1 VANSLLTPTA
11 VTREALRVL
20 HQKLNFIGSINRQY
34 DSQYA
39 NSGGVGKI
47 GTDLKVRLPNQY
59 VIRSG
64 ETMQAQDTI
73 ASSTTIQL
81 TSIKGVDL
89 NFSTTELTLSLN
101 DFSRDVLV
109 PAMTVLAANIEA
121 DALNMYKDVYNQT
134 NNVGAAATFT
144 QLLNARKKLV
154 DNLTPMEGLAVQLNT
169 QDNADIVTDVK
180 GLFQDGPTLA
190 KQYREGYLGRTAGF
204 SFFENT
210 LLTPFTGGSEVAAA
224 SSTISINGSNQVTT
238 STSNPATTSIGLTV
252 TNGSSKT
259 LKQGDIVTLVG
270 VNRVHPE
277 TKADTGA
284 LQQFVVAAD
293 LATSG
298 TTLYLLPGI
307 VISGPFQ
314 NVTAA
319 PTTANAIKKIGVAST
334 PYGISLAYHR
344 DAFAFV
350 TADLIMDP
358 SMGWASR
365 QVMDGISMR
374 IWKQGDIINNKIPCR
389 VDIAYGYK
397 TIRPQLACRLANN

>member
-1 VANSLLTPTA
+1 MANTLLTPTA

-20 HQKLNFIGSINRQY
+20 HAKLNFIGSINRTY
-34 DSQYA
+34 DDSFA
-39 NSGGVGKI
+39 NKGAQIGDTLKI
-47 GTDLKVRLPNQY
+47 RLPNQY
-59 VIRSG
+59 TVRSG
-64 ETMQAQDTI
+64 EIMAAQDTI
-73 ASSTTIQL
+73 A
-81 TSIKGVDL
+81 TSVTLPLQTIKGVDV
-89 NFSTTELTLSLN
+89 NFSTTELTLTLN
-101 DFSRDVLV
+101 DFSREVLN
-109 PAMTVLAANIEA
+109 PAMAVLAANIEA
-121 DALNMYKDVYNQT
+121 DALSMFKDVYNQT
-134 NNVGAAATFT
+134 TNVGFAATLS

-154 DNLTPMEGLAVQLNT
+154 DNLTPMDGLSVQLNT

-180 GLFQDGPTLA
+180 GLFQDSATLA
-190 KQYREGYLGRTAGF
+190 KQYREGFLGRTAGF
-204 SFFENT
+204 DFFENT

-224 SSTISINGSNQVTT
+224 SSTISINGSNQIN
-238 STSNPATTSIGLTV
+238 SATSITATVSITLTV

-259 LKQGDIVTLVG
+259 LKKGDIVTLVG
-270 VNRVHPE
+270 CNRVHPE

-284 LQQFVVAAD
+284 LQQFTVVSD
-293 LATSG
+293 VATSD
-298 TTLYLLPGI
+298 TSMIVSPGI

-334 PYGISLAYHR
+334 AYGVSLAYHK

-389 VDIAYGYK
+389 MDVAYGFK
-397 TIRPQLACRLANN
+397 TIRAQLACRMANN